1 MEWDISETKGLHLIP
16 WNIKSLL
23 PKIDELRYI
32 TRPSNAAVIGIYESK
47 LDKSITNSEIIIDNH
62 VLRCYQNSN
71 GGGVACYIRKDSS
84 YAQKNL
90 FPNDIENIFF
100 ETHLPKSKPK
110 TVGLVYQ
117 PQNQTNFIKTLD
129 EKFVKLDTTIKET

>member
-1 MEWDISETKGLHLIP
+1 MEWDISETKGLHLIH

-32 TRPSNAAVIGIYESK
+32 TRPSNAAAIGIYESK

-62 VLRCYQNSN
+62 ALRCYQNRN

-100 ETHLPKSKPK
+100 EIHLPKSKPK